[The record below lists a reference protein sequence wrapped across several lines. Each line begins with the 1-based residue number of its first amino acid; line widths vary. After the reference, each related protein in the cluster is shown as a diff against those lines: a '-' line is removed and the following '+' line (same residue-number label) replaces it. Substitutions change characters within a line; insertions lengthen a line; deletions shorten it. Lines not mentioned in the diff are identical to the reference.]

1 MATIKDLFKT
11 DVWAIAQWRNQKA
24 TEQGNTPP
32 IPENSIRKEPSA
44 ELRPGQK
51 DTDSLP
57 EYKELDQILHIY
69 IEEDAGLE
77 GVIAAGFSEELATK
91 VIRMVDF
98 AEYKRRQ
105 YPPGTKISKRAFGK
119 DRRLPMTS
127 IWREHI

>member
-1 MATIKDLFKT
+1 MLF
-11 DVWAIAQWRNQKA
+11 R
-24 TEQGNTPP
+24 
-32 IPENSIRKEPSA
+32 SS
-44 ELRPGQK
+44 
-51 DTDSLP
+51 DSLP
-57 EYKELDQILHIY
+57 DYKVLDQILYIY

-98 AEYKRRQ
+98 DEYKRRQ